1 MQKRESMPKPKLTS
15 IEGKKE
21 FDEFAYHL
29 LAILYE
35 PIIRDFY
42 YGTKKRTEAEI
53 ETSGDYFPA
62 KRKGLQIHIGLTYHG
77 K

>member
-1 MQKRESMPKPKLTS
+1 MQKRELMPKPKLTS

-21 FDEFAYHL
+21 FDEFAYCL

-42 YGTKKRTEAEI
+42 YGSKNELKQ
-53 ETSGDYFPA
+53 
-62 KRKGLQIHIGLTYHG
+62 K
-77 K
+77 